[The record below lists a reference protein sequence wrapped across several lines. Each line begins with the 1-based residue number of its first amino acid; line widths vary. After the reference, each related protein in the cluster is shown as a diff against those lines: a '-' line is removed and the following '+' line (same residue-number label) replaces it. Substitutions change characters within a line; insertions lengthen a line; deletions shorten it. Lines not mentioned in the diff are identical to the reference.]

1 MKKEEYQG
9 VNNIDDVCEKL
20 KQISSSE
27 PEVAQAIIMTIDH
40 IHGTY
45 SDKYA
50 KGMKKGIDTKQML
63 YDPEVGGAINVYQIS
78 RYLQRYVTTGSRKS
92 GLVKDLLKMI
102 HYTIFEIVRR
112 IKAND
117 INLEEP
123 KE

>member
-1 MKKEEYQG
+1 MD
-9 VNNIDDVCEKL
+9 NNIDLKEVGEKL
-20 KQISSSE
+20 AFINSKE
-27 PEVAQAIIMTIDH
+27 PEVAQAIYMVIDH

-50 KGMKKGIDTKQML
+50 KGIEGGIDTKVML
-63 YDPEVGGAINVYQIS
+63 YNAENGGAINTYQIS
-78 RYLQRYVTTGSRKS
+78 RYLQRYITKGSRKS
-92 GLVKDLLKMI
+92 GLLKDLLKMI

-112 IKAND
+112 IKADD